1 MKDCLA
7 EPPVMGSCQE
17 LPIINLISY
26 VLNIFDYTQ
35 SVIRNEVYT
44 IQETDM
50 LCLVYVRGATDKTV
64 LLPILKQALR
74 P

>member
-1 MKDCLA
+1 MEDCLA

-44 IQETDM
+44 IQ
-50 LCLVYVRGATDKTV
+50 GAD
-64 LLPILKQALR
+64 I
-74 P
+74 